1 MHLFCA
7 LRVTS
12 AETLCV
18 SASASQ
24 PECVSSQSFQN
35 GVCVCVCAFCC
46 APCLLWWREAHLAFL
61 VERGFP
67 FGGER
72 CTLPFLVERGAPCLF
87 GEERRTL
94 PFWWREVFLLVERG
108 APRLFWWREVHLA
121 FLVKRGAPCLSGGER
136 FFFWRREVHLAF
148 LVERDSTMVR
158 AFCAPCLQLVLGP

>member
-72 CTLPFLVERGAPCLF
+72 CTSPFLVERGAPCLF

-94 PFWWREVFLLVERG
+94 PFWWREVFLLAE
-108 APRLFWWREVHLA
+108 
-121 FLVKRGAPCLSGGER
+121 RGAPCLFGGER
-136 FFFWRREVHLAF
+136 FHDGACF
-148 LVERDSTMVR
+148 LCTLPSIGAGAVASLD
-158 AFCAPCLQLVLGP
+158 LVLDAALIALSKLTRFHISTENLCPRA